1 MVRNTRRVEHDPGL
15 GRGHHGKTDATGTR
29 AGSDSTGGSIAT
41 AMAIATPIGTGA
53 GTAVRVHGRHWTTTA
68 LAPTRGA
75 PGLGAPAL
83 VLALLV
89 GILRNILGG
98 ILEDVL
104 GGILR
109 NVLRN
114 DLRGLDGLGVGKGG
128 RDGRGLLLPLVLH
141 EHHLLVLGLDL
152 DGGPACADTRERER
166 WLDS

>member
-1 MVRNTRRVEHDPGL
+1 M
-15 GRGHHGKTDATGTR
+15 
-29 AGSDSTGGSIAT
+29 
-41 AMAIATPIGTGA
+41 
-53 GTAVRVHGRHWTTTA
+53 
-68 LAPTRGA
+68 
-75 PGLGAPAL
+75 
-83 VLALLV
+83 
-89 GILRNILGG
+89 
-98 ILEDVL
+98 

-166 WLDS
+166 EMVGFMRYMYNYIIRSMLYSFAIRPKYKMELRIWIPPHRIVSRPFVFGL